1 MHGMGNRCK
10 AAKGV
15 FQRAG
20 NFLVLNLGGHYMSVC
35 FVIIY

>member
-1 MHGMGNRCK
+1 MDGMGSRCK

-20 NFLVLNLGGHYMSVC
+20 NFLALNLGGHCMDVC